1 MDTKHEQN
9 RNGLPTTDGGESGES
24 PSFLLQSLQKRDLLN
39 LIQVVYEAAQGPL
52 YSKLVLEFSIGGE
65 FLGGAGGGRLSEGSR
80 RRLLAGG
87 GGGGFLRRR
96 Q

>member
-9 RNGLPTTDGGESGES
+9 RNGLSRQPTEASLES

-80 RRLLAGG
+80 RRLLAGS
-87 GGGGFLRRR
+87 GGGFLRRR